1 MCSQKPGASP
11 EIGREQQNT
20 RWEEE
25 GFRSMAEAKI
35 SLFRFSPGFGVKSK
49 VAEIESRNI
58 PLPFF
63 PSHCLS
69 LFPSR
74 SLFLVLLI
82 WSLEA
87 GDTGAINHTVTG
99 VDMSLSLMVMTRL
112 ALFPVLSHSRD
123 GLWTQFI

>member
-1 MCSQKPGASP
+1 MT
-11 EIGREQQNT
+11 E
-20 RWEEE
+20 
-25 GFRSMAEAKI
+25 AEI
-35 SLFRFSPGFGVKSK
+35 SLFKFSPGLAVKSCTERK
-49 VAEIESRNI
+49 KSF
-58 PLPFF
+58 PLPSIFSSS
-63 PSHCLS
+63 PCLP
-69 LFPSR
+69 LFPPR

>member
-1 MCSQKPGASP
+1 M
-11 EIGREQQNT
+11 
-20 RWEEE
+20 
-25 GFRSMAEAKI
+25 
-35 SLFRFSPGFGVKSK
+35 KSK
-49 VAEIESRNI
+49 VVDRKEKSFPLFIP
-58 PLPFF
+58 PLPR
-63 PSHCLS
+63 
-69 LFPSR
+69 R
-74 SLFLVLLI
+74 SAFLVLLI

>member
-1 MCSQKPGASP
+1 MEKNN
-11 EIGREQQNT
+11 NT
-20 RWEEE
+20 YSEWE
-25 GFRSMAEAKI
+25 RSFSFFVMAEAEI
-35 SLFRFSPGFGVKSK
+35 SLFKFSPGFAEESK
-49 VAEIESRNI
+49 VVEIESRI
-58 PLPFF
+58 LSLPFLF
-63 PSHCLS
+63 SLCLS

-74 SLFLVLLI
+74 SLSLVLLI